1 MIDLT
6 PLDVRKKKGDFS
18 RSIRGYD
25 PDMVDGFLDL
35 VAERMEE
42 LVREN
47 VSLKER
53 SANLTDT
60 VAGFREREQ
69 AMNEALVSAQQLREE
84 LRSQASRD
92 SELLLREARS
102 EAEQI
107 RADAR
112 REAAAAVEARR
123 RVEGQRVRFL
133 RNFRAFVERQL
144 AEIEMEEERLREI
157 AAAADQHQD
166 HADAMGDESP
176 GLEASAPE
184 MAGEVVAA
192 EKARAGAKGRSA
204 TDG

>member
-18 RSIRGYD
+18 RALRGYD
-25 PDMVDGFLDL
+25 PAVVDGFLDL

-47 VSLKER
+47 LALRER
-53 SANLTDT
+53 SGALADT

-92 SELLLREARS
+92 SELLLREARG

-107 RADAR
+107 RAAAQ
-112 REAAAAVEARR
+112 REAAEAAEARR
-123 RVEGQRVRFL
+123 RVEGQRLRFL
-133 RNFRAFVERQL
+133 RSFRAFVERQL
-144 AEIEMEEERLREI
+144 GEIEMEEERLRE
-157 AAAADQHQD
+157 A
-166 HADAMGDESP
+166 ET
-176 GLEASAPE
+176 
-184 MAGEVVAA
+184 AA
-192 EKARAGAKGRSA
+192 EEERAAEPEVRQPRAQTRAKG
-204 TDG
+204 T